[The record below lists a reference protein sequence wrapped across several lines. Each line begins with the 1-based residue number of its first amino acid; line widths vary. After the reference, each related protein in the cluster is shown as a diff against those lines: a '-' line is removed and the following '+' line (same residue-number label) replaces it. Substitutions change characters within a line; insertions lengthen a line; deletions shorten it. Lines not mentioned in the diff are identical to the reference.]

1 MDDASATSTG
11 SNLHEII
18 VTLPRPAVIALAAL
32 LLVALGAGGWLALTS
47 QVDNVRDV
55 AKSVL
60 LVVLPMTVVV
70 AAAIGIRR
78 TSTTQV
84 DQLVTAFLEETVAS
98 RLALACQ
105 HRRAH
110 PFPFSRCDM
119 VTGTHGRS
127 YVEFRLTWDDRADE
141 PARVWVKMNVINFE
155 VVVEQRLRWPVPLAA
170 DGAMPN
176 VLFDRDSLD
185 AVFAHSVMRHLAM
198 TVQGSVEEGYKVR
211 ALFTPQADGTVLAR
225 LSFRQKLREH
235 FLASPFL
242 KRYYAE
248 DAAILVGV
256 LFREMA
262 ENQLLPMAHL
272 NEEG

>member
-1 MDDASATSTG
+1 
-11 SNLHEII
+11 
-18 VTLPRPAVIALAAL
+18 
-32 LLVALGAGGWLALTS
+32 
-47 QVDNVRDV
+47 
-55 AKSVL
+55 
-60 LVVLPMTVVV
+60 
-70 AAAIGIRR
+70 
-78 TSTTQV
+78 
-84 DQLVTAFLEETVAS
+84 
-98 RLALACQ
+98 
-105 HRRAH
+105 
-110 PFPFSRCDM
+110 
-119 VTGTHGRS
+119 
-127 YVEFRLTWDDRADE
+127 
-141 PARVWVKMNVINFE
+141 MNVINFE
-155 VVVEQRLRWPVPLAA
+155 VVIEQRLRWPVPLAA

-185 AVFAHSVMRHLAM
+185 AVFAHPVMRHLAM